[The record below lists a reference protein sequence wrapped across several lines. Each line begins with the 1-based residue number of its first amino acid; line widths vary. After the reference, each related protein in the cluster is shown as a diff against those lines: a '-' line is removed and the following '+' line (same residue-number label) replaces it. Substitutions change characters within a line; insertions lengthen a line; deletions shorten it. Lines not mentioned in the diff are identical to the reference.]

1 MRRELKT
8 KDVMGA
14 DIIIASTAAVK
25 FKCAASSRPSLRL
38 AQVSGEPRMSGP
50 DNSRNYRDFVSS
62 CFTAIREISEAVSR
76 DPKHDVAGDIAHRLA
91 RNQETFA
98 RARASHVPPSGRPKK
113 GNNRKKPGVAKD
125 LGSRQTSVT
134 QASVS
139 DTDERPSKAQKTAE
153 GKFAPTLTNDA
164 VPTDP
169 KASDISGGFSPKKRK
184 GDTKTTVTE
193 HTPESYYAPDANRF
207 LESFTFT
214 RVILDEYSF
223 KDHEVETFV
232 ERAIAS
238 SKWLLSGTPP
248 LTKLSWVCR
257 TASMLNVHV
266 ARIEPALP
274 SHLHEI
280 TEGPSASDMSASEA
294 YRALRQLKTTTFAHE
309 RHQQGLEF
317 VRQFARRN
325 PAVYNGGFKVIR
337 KVVFVPRDTP
347 AIAHY
352 FRLQQ
357 CLFAARWDV
366 QGLSQDGNELLKPV
380 VNLGKSTSP
389 QGPKESRAQ
398 KAWIQDE
405 STDGRLNAAIQA
417 LLMHATLPSI
427 VFHPPSKAGEPGA
440 TVSNPLSRLLQDAE
454 RSYLRLCS
462 TLKSQFDRL
471 MFLVAQFPQRV
482 INGTSAHNDASDGD
496 DEGDSVEDEA
506 EEDLDPTVEEVQT
519 PVEQGKKRNGDQSR
533 EARERKFRQARGY
546 LDSLVNDLVFKKEK
560 SIGGRELL
568 TLLRE
573 TLLDGRCND
582 PMMDRRENWTEERWQ
597 RRSGGPGTSHLVDWY
612 PDISQRLP
620 KMSDEELKLVYQ
632 DCACLLG
639 HTLPE
644 NFDTIPLSERQHAT
658 RKIIQAAQVRR
669 REQFAEDEVEGKS
682 GLTKGSDGLLTLR
695 MGARRIGLKCLPD
708 DTIEKLED
716 LHNKHRRGRCPDKFW
731 EFGLGLTSR
740 FPIIGMIR
748 HLRGTDVEEGLED
761 LTWTSQSVTAGAY
774 EKIPE
779 AFHRYRFLLTVS
791 SLSRTVL
798 DGRIC
803 DGCGR
808 TGVTADKMHLAIDC
822 SHGFCDD
829 CVTRKNVTDN
839 VGLLWCGL
847 CREEGEARMM
857 LDERPSPGMFCHGC
871 RETEIKAPSD
881 AYVLATCGHLLCLRC
896 IKNLYDN
903 PPEKIDGSPDLP
915 RCDVHGCN
923 YPLLENEIR
932 GDKLIT
938 NAENAPLVQLGPGG
952 KLQRMIKIVSAAK
965 KKAEKA
971 LVFVPYVQQ
980 MAMVEQCLADAGF
993 SVMRT
998 DNNRP
1003 AEVLTGFQSGSGD
1016 VLLQL
1021 LNSPESAG
1029 SNLTIANHI
1038 IFVGPHFTR
1047 DQRGWDMVVGQAVG
1061 RCVRPG
1067 QTKDVQVYH
1076 LVAENSLDVD
1086 VLEHHL
1092 KRRLQPGAND
1102 EVDLSVPVPEGDT
1115 AVDGQRASER
1125 GSLLQA
1131 AELDML
1137 FRKVADYNDTEN
1149 LH

>member
-8 KDVMGA
+8 KDIMGA

-25 FKCAASSRPSLRL
+25 FKCASSSRPSVRL

-62 CFTAIREISEAVSR
+62 CFTAIREISGAVSR
-76 DPKHDVAGDIAHRLA
+76 DLHHDVAGDIANRLA
-91 RNQETFA
+91 RNQQTLI

-113 GNNRKKPGVAKD
+113 GNNRKKPGVAKELD
-125 LGSRQTSVT
+125 FRQKFVT
-134 QASVS
+134 QASIS
-139 DTDERPSKAQKTAE
+139 DTDERPSKAQKTAK
-153 GKFAPTLTNDA
+153 GQFAPTVTDDA

-169 KASDISGGFSPKKRK
+169 SDIGGKSSPKKRK
-184 GDTKTTVTE
+184 GDTKTAGTE
-193 HTPESYYAPDANRF
+193 HTPESYYAPGANRF

-294 YRALRQLKTTTFAHE
+294 YRALRQLKTTTFAYE

-317 VRQFARRN
+317 VKQFARRN
-325 PAVYNGGFKVIR
+325 PAVNNGEFEVIR

-380 VNLGKSTSP
+380 VKLGKSTSP
-389 QGPKESRAQ
+389 QGSKEWRAK

-417 LLMHATLPSI
+417 FLMHATLPSI
-427 VFHPPSKAGEPGA
+427 AFYPPSKINESGA
-440 TVSNPLSRLLQDAE
+440 AVSDPLLRLLQDAK

-482 INGTSAHNDASDGD
+482 VNGTSADNDSCDD
-496 DEGDSVEDEA
+496 DEGGDSAEGET
-506 EEDLDPTVEEVQT
+506 EEDVEPTVEEIQAA
-519 PVEQGKKRNGDQSR
+519 EQGKKSNGDQSK
-533 EARERKFRQARGY
+533 EARKRKFRQARGY
-546 LDSLVNDLVFKKEK
+546 LDSLVNDLVYKKEK

-568 TLLRE
+568 NLLRE
-573 TLLDGRCND
+573 TLLDGRGND
-582 PMMDRRENWTEERWQ
+582 ATMNRRESWAEEQWQ
-597 RRSGGPGTSHLVDWY
+597 RRAGGPGTSHLVDWY
-612 PDISQRLP
+612 PDISHRLT

-644 NFDTIPLSERQHAT
+644 EFDTIPLSERQNAT
-658 RKIIQAAQVRR
+658 RNIIQAAQVRR
-669 REQFAEDEVEGKS
+669 REQFADDQVEGKS
-682 GLTKGSDGLLTLR
+682 GLTKGSNNLLTLR
-695 MGARRIGLKCLPD
+695 IGARRIGLKCVPD
-708 DTIEKLED
+708 DPVEKLEN
-716 LHNKHRRGRCPDKFW
+716 LHDKHMRGRCPDRFW

-779 AFHRYRFLLTVS
+779 AFHRYRFMLTVS
-791 SLSRTVL
+791 SLSRDVL

-808 TGVTADKMHLAIDC
+808 TGVTSDKIRLTVDC
-822 SHGFCDD
+822 NHGFCDD
-829 CVTRKNVTDN
+829 CANRKNITDN
-839 VGLLWCGL
+839 GGVFWCGP
-847 CREEGEARMM
+847 CREDRDTRAM
-857 LDERPSPGMFCHGC
+857 LVGRPSPGMFCHGC
-871 RETEIKAPSD
+871 RVAEIKAPSD
-881 AYVLATCGHLLCLRC
+881 AYILATCGHLLCPEC

-938 NAENAPLVQLGPGG
+938 KAENVPLVHLGPGG
-952 KLQRMIKIVSAAK
+952 KLQRMTKIISAAK
-965 KKAEKA
+965 KKGEKV

-980 MAMVEQCLADAGF
+980 MAMVEQCLKDAEF

-998 DNNRP
+998 DNDKP
-1003 AEVLTGFQSGSGD
+1003 AEVLTRFQNGSGD

-1047 DQRGWDMVVGQAVG
+1047 DQRGWDMVVDQAIG

-1067 QTKDVQVYH
+1067 QTKNVQVYH

-1086 VLEHHL
+1086 ILEHHL
-1092 KRRLQPGAND
+1092 KRRLQADAND
-1102 EVDLSVPVPEGDT
+1102 EVDLSMPVPGDDT
-1115 AVDGQRASER
+1115 AAYGQRASER
-1125 GSLLQA
+1125 GSLLQTT
-1131 AELDML
+1131 ELEML
-1137 FRKVADYNDTEN
+1137 FRKVADYNDTDN